1 MLIIKSTAALPCAPQ
16 RGVAAAAEKTTHTN
30 CQNHMLMSKH
40 GAHQN
45 PAFTK
50 AIPATCSK
58 VQRHALYPCSTWHF
72 WFMCVCHSCTGC
84 HADSPFKPQQACA
97 ANVFV
102 VGFKQTTAVEE
113 NTWSYRHDP
122 TRYNWWVKPCSCKD
136 LQNLRGAY
144 CTLPQTFHL
153 ASMLW
158 VHLATYSS
166 QPTQKSLIMLKHLVS
181 YLVCHEDLSKN
192 IPRVIWSFK
201 DFTRNITHTKHAH
214 QWLEAIAR

>member
-1 MLIIKSTAALPCAPQ
+1 MISVATTTGKHLLKKNIRCNTLGFFKFPSSGTWKHADHKINHSTAVCTPKRRCSCS
-16 RGVAAAAEKTTHTN
+16 EKKTTHTN

-58 VQRHALYPCSTWHF
+58 VQRHTLYPCSTWHF
-72 WFMCVCHSCTGC
+72 WFMCVCHFCTGC

-102 VGFKQTTAVEE
+102 AGFKQTTAVEE

-122 TRYNWWVKPCSCKD
+122 TRYNW
-136 LQNLRGAY
+136 
-144 CTLPQTFHL
+144 
-153 ASMLW
+153 
-158 VHLATYSS
+158 
-166 QPTQKSLIMLKHLVS
+166 VS
-181 YLVCHEDLSKN
+181 
-192 IPRVIWSFK
+192 
-201 DFTRNITHTKHAH
+201 
-214 QWLEAIAR
+214 